1 MSMLHSDNY
10 SSTVVLSIPFSSMM
24 VTLLVIVLAP
34 FVVLATRVVAN
45 PLLSSAPISLSITKQ
60 INSNG
65 KYNPV
70 LSDRSRVEGLNRLGS
85 PPSNDTFYRL
95 PLDNT
100 VANYVAYIGVGNP
113 PSNCKSCRLNVLSHG
128 LLYDAHFRRPYR

>member
-45 PLLSSAPISLSITKQ
+45 PLLSSAPILLSITKQ

-70 LSDRSRVEGLNRLGS
+70 LSDRSHVEDHNELVSR
-85 PPSNDTFYRL
+85 PSNDTFSTL
-95 PLDNT
+95 PVNT
-100 VANYVAYIGVGNP
+100 PFPTSLRHI
-113 PSNCKSCRLNVLSHG
+113 
-128 LLYDAHFRRPYR
+128 